1 MAAIATAARATSWS
15 TPASKE
21 QSTEPLY
28 SSISISGFQNY
39 LLLKN
44 YKGIKNLQGK
54 KIGKTVGEEW
64 NSLWALLGIQKYML
78 AADGTG
84 T

>member
-1 MAAIATAARATSWS
+1 MAAVSTGACTTTSS

-28 SSISISGFQNY
+28 SSISIAGFQNY

-44 YKGIKNLQGK
+44 YKGIKKLQGK

-64 NSLWALLGIQKYML
+64 EL
-78 AADGTG
+78 AMSSVGNTEIH
-84 T
+84 TSC